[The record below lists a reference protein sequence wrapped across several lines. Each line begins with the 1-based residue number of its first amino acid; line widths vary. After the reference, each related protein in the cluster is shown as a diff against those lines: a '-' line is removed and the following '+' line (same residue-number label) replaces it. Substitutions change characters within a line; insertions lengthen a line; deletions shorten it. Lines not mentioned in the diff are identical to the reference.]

1 MKIVVLD
8 GYAGNP
14 GDVSWEG
21 LKTLGDVT
29 VYDRTPPD
37 QIVARA
43 ANAQAVLTNKAPLGA
58 DALAQLPGLKYIG
71 VLATGYNI
79 VDIQAARA
87 RGITVSNVPDYS
99 TAAVAQ
105 LTFALL
111 LELCHRA
118 GDHSS
123 SVHQGRW
130 AGNPDFTYW
139 LYPLRE
145 LGGKTMGIVGY
156 GRIGQRVAKIAQ
168 AMGMQVLVHSNRPAP
183 QGDGVRSISM
193 EELFAQSDVISL
205 HCPLT
210 DATRGLINRDTIAK
224 MRDGALLINT
234 SRGPVVDEQALRQA
248 LDSGKLG
255 GVAVDVVS
263 AEPIRADNPLLG
275 APNCIITPHFGWAP
289 YEARVRLMDIAVDNL
304 RQFIAGTP
312 VHVVN

>member
-14 GDVSWEG
+14 GDLSWEA
-21 LKTLGDVT
+21 LEALGEVT
-29 VYDRTPPD
+29 VYDRTAAD
-37 QIVARA
+37 QIVTRA
-43 ANAQAVLTNKAPLGA
+43 AGAQAVLTNKAPLTEA
-58 DALAQLPGLKYIG
+58 TLSQLPDLKYIG

-79 VDIQAARA
+79 VDVQAARA
-87 RGITVSNVPDYS
+87 RGITVTNVPDYS

-118 GDHSS
+118 GDHSR
-123 SVHQGRW
+123 SVHEGRW
-130 AGNPDFTYW
+130 TSNPDFTYW

-156 GRIGQRVAKIAQ
+156 GRIGQKVAKIAL

-183 QGDGVRSISM
+183 QGDGVRSVGL

-210 DATRGLINRDTIAK
+210 DATRGLINRDTIAQ

-234 SRGPVVDEQALRQA
+234 SRGPVVDEQALRDA

-263 AEPIRADNPLLG
+263 AEPIRAENPLLG

-289 YEARVRLMDIAVDNL
+289 FEARVRLMDIAVDNL
-304 RQFIAGTP
+304 RQFLSGNPI
-312 VHVVN
+312 HVVN